1 MAETCVAGLR
11 PVQGEWEVRRFAI
24 VGTCLLLITE
34 FANAASAADLPERN
48 WTKAPPLVAPA
59 FNWSGFYAGVNVG
72 GGWYDGGNITTSS
85 NITSLVAPDNI
96 VRVPVSDSSQSGV
109 TAGGLLGYNYQLD
122 RIVLG
127 VEADFNSADLKSSR
141 GGSTAAAFDV
151 GRFGGRGGGGG
162 RFTTVTGNYNFQTT
176 SKIDWFGTVRGRIGF
191 VPAERLLIYGTGGL
205 AYGEVKTHI
214 ANSEVFSN
222 DVSRLWLGDN
232 SYVRVGW
239 TAGGGLEYAF
249 TNNRTLRGEY
259 LYVDLG
265 SSGTTATFQGTDPL
279 QSQIRYNASRENR
292 FSVARA
298 ALSYKF

>member
-1 MAETCVAGLR
+1 M
-11 PVQGEWEVRRFAI
+11 EVRRIAI
-24 VGTCLLLITE
+24 VGTSLLLITG
-34 FANAASAADLPERN
+34 FAGAASAADLPERS

-85 NITSLVAPDNI
+85 NITSLIAPGNI
-96 VRVPVSDSSQSGV
+96 IHVPVSDGSQSGV

-127 VEADFNSADLKSSR
+127 VEADFNYADLKSSR
-141 GGSTAAAFDV
+141 GGSTV
-151 GRFGGRGGGGG
+151 
-162 RFTTVTGNYNFQTT
+162 VTFFHSPTESFNFQST
-176 SKIDWFGTVRGRIGF
+176 SNIDWFGTVRGRIGF
-191 VPAERLLIYGTGGL
+191 VPTERLLIYGTGGL
-205 AYGEVKTHI
+205 AYGEVRTHI

-222 DVSRLWLGDN
+222 GFSRLWLGDN
-232 SYVRVGW
+232 SDVRVGW

-249 TNNRTLRGEY
+249 TNNWTLRGEY

-265 SSGTTATFQGTDPL
+265 SSGATATFQGTDPL
-279 QSQIRYNASRENR
+279 QSQIRYNASRENK

>member
-1 MAETCVAGLR
+1 M
-11 PVQGEWEVRRFAI
+11 EVRRFAI
-24 VGTCLLLITE
+24 VGTCLLLITQ
-34 FANAASAADLPERN
+34 FANAASAADLPERS

-72 GGWYDGGNITTSS
+72 GGWYDGGDIATSS
-85 NITSLVAPDNI
+85 NVSSLVPPGNI
-96 VRVPVSDSSQSGV
+96 VRVPVSNSNQAGV

-122 RIVLG
+122 RVVLG
-127 VEADFNSADLKSSR
+127 AEADFNYVDVKSSR
-141 GGSTAAAFDV
+141 GGSTTAAFP
-151 GRFGGRGGGGG
+151 GG
-162 RFTTVTGNYNFQTT
+162 VTGSFNIANT

-191 VPAERLLIYGTGGL
+191 VPTERLLIYATGGL
-205 AYGEVKTHI
+205 AYGEAKTHI
-214 ANSEVFSN
+214 ANSSAFSTGL
-222 DVSRLWLGDN
+222 SRLWLGDN
-232 SYVRVGW
+232 SDVRVGW

-249 TNNRTLRGEY
+249 TNNWTLRGEY

>member
-1 MAETCVAGLR
+1 M
-11 PVQGEWEVRRFAI
+11 
-24 VGTCLLLITE
+24 
-34 FANAASAADLPERN
+34 
-48 WTKAPPLVAPA
+48 
-59 FNWSGFYAGVNVG
+59 NVG
-72 GGWYDGGNITTSS
+72 GGWYDGGNITTGS
-85 NITSLVAPDNI
+85 NVTSLVAPDNI
-96 VRVPVSDSSQSGV
+96 VRIPVSNNNQSGA

-122 RIVLG
+122 RIILG

-141 GGSTAAAFDV
+141 GGSTTAVFDV

-162 RFTTVTGNYNFQTT
+162 RFTTVTGNYNFQTA

-222 DVSRLWLGDN
+222 GVSRLWLGDT
-232 SYVRVGW
+232 SDVRVGW
-239 TAGGGLEYAF
+239 TVGGGLEYAF
-249 TNNRTLRGEY
+249 TNNWTLRGEY

-265 SSGTTATFQGTDPL
+265 SSGATATFQGTDPL

-292 FSVARA
+292 FSVAHA